1 MGGGGKIRRRLGLAI
16 NEGGGVRA
24 CVSGA
29 LRPRRYPRGAV
40 TKAAVCCVEASTGV
54 YPHPCAQLIHHNLLP
69 SLSSHS
75 APMRQPACQDAER
88 AVLACDPRSDPNQC
102 DDAVRAYVRCA
113 DALTFRLMNPGRE

>member
-1 MGGGGKIRRRLGLAI
+1 MREWELC
-16 NEGGGVRA
+16 VRA
-24 CVSGA
+24 GIQTGSSHQGDCVLGRSQHWGF
-29 LRPRRYPRGAV
+29 
-40 TKAAVCCVEASTGV
+40 T
-54 YPHPCAQLIHHNLLP
+54 LILA
-69 SLSSHS
+69 LSSSTTTSFHPPPHS